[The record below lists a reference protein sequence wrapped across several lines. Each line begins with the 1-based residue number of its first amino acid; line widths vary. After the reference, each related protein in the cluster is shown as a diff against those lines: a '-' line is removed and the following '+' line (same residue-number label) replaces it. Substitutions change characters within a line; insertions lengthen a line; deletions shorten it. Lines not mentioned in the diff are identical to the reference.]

1 MPFQKV
7 MALKRPV
14 FQNHKIRRIQ
24 KTMNIQDPKR
34 PSSPS
39 AKPAGHSVE
48 QKLDNL
54 RQGLD
59 AIDQKIVSLLAEAG
73 TRCH

>member
-1 MPFQKV
+1 
-7 MALKRPV
+7 
-14 FQNHKIRRIQ
+14 
-24 KTMNIQDPKR
+24 MNIQDPKR

-59 AIDQKIVSLLAEAG
+59 AIDQKIVSLLAERQTEVERVVALKK
-73 TRCH
+73 TYNIPVYH